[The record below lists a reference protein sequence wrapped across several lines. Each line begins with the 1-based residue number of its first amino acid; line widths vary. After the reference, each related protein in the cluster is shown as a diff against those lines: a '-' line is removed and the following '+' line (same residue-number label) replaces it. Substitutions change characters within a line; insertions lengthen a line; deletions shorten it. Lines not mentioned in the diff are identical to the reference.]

1 LNYGFKNKTL
11 IKEKIMNIKRY
22 GKLFLATVF
31 AVALSTNQSFAG
43 GVDGYTGNV
52 SSVGAA
58 ISSGAGATADAA
70 VTLDFV
76 VPTYIALGL
85 YDTGGANAN
94 AIFSNP
100 AANFPN
106 GTTFTT
112 ADNSGILLFD
122 EGDLASKFDI
132 NGVDSNADSQTIMN
146 AINLTA
152 DTPSQD
158 VIIKGATFSNV
169 DFGVTTLYLSTSV
182 DSIILAG
189 GQGSA
194 PTYVFRG
201 IVGVPGA
208 VNTDSVAPNTTPITL
223 NNLNTSNLYNGDPAT
238 ENDGYAR
245 FSIIGDLSE
254 ASVDRTTKG
263 AWTGSFTISLTGL

>member
-1 LNYGFKNKTL
+1 
-11 IKEKIMNIKRY
+11 MNIKRY
-22 GKLFLATVF
+22 GKLFLATVC
-31 AVALSTNQSFAG
+31 AIVLSTNQAFAG

-58 ISSGAGATADAA
+58 ISSGVGATADAA

-76 VPTYIALGL
+76 VPTYIALGI
-85 YDTGGANAN
+85 YDTGGTNSN
-94 AIFSNP
+94 PIFSNP

-112 ADNSGILLFD
+112 VDNVNANILLFD

-132 NGVDSNADSQTIMN
+132 NGIDSNTDSQTIMN
-146 AINLTA
+146 AINLTN

-169 DFGVTTLYLSTSV
+169 DFAGTTLYLSTST
-182 DSIILAG
+182 DSLQLQG

-194 PTYVFRG
+194 PIYVFRAL
-201 IVGVPGA
+201 VGLPSSG
-208 VNTDSVAPNTTPITL
+208 NSYSLSPNTSLLSIGMSSFT
-223 NNLNTSNLYNGDPAT
+223 NVGDSEYFAEP
-238 ENDGYAR
+238 GYSR
-245 FSIIGDLSE
+245 FVVVGDLSE